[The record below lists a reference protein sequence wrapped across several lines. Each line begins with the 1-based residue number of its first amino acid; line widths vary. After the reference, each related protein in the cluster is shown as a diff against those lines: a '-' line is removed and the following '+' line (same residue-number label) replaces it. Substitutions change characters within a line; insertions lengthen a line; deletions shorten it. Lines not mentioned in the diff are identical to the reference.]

1 MITLTCW
8 IREVGQDN
16 KDKYKAMKIVAII
29 QARMGSQRLRGKSL
43 ADIAGQPLL
52 GHVIDRVRG
61 SKLINDVVLATT
73 DQPVDMALVE
83 YCATKNV
90 QSYRG
95 SVDDVLDRYYHAA
108 MRGGADVV
116 VRVTADDPFK
126 DPEVIDHV
134 IGELIAD
141 PETDYASNT
150 IKPTFPEG
158 LDTEVFRFSSLDR
171 AWREA
176 KLPSEREHVTPYI
189 WKNPAKF
196 KVHSVEHPVDLSKMR
211 WTLDYEKDLEFARA
225 VYARLY
231 KGNVFLMQSILKLLE
246 AEPAIAA
253 INQGFE
259 RNAGYLKSLSKE
271 KSTMRITDR
280 ERKYVDIVLEN
291 QFRNSTSPGMTKRLE
306 EAFAAKFNSKFA
318 ITFANGTATMH
329 AALAAAGVGH
339 GDEVIVPP
347 LTMASTAFCVLHAG
361 AVPVFADVHPDT
373 WTLDPRSV
381 AERITPRTKAIIP
394 VSLYG
399 LTADM
404 DPLMELAKKRGL
416 FLMEDDA
423 ECFLGYYKGRVAG
436 SIAHAS
442 SFSFQSSKHISCGE
456 GGMITTDDEDLATK
470 IRRMSS
476 LGYGAVS
483 GGAGK
488 SKITRETIQ
497 DPNYL
502 RHTSVG
508 WNYRMSE
515 ICSAVLLGQ
524 VERIDE
530 LVKVRLDSAAALRA
544 ALDGCKWIV
553 PQAVPEGYTHSYWTL
568 VCRLSEDV
576 SFSWYD
582 FRKKY
587 MEFGGDG
594 FYGAWALNYLEPA
607 FRGKR
612 FADWQ
617 TQSYE
622 RGLCPIAERLQP
634 RLMQLKTNYNDPE
647 RLKRA
652 ADALHRAVEFYGRP

>member
-1 MITLTCW
+1 M
-8 IREVGQDN
+8 N
-16 KDKYKAMKIVAII
+16 IVAII
-29 QARMGSQRLRGKSL
+29 QARMGSQRLSGKSL

-52 GHVIDRVRG
+52 GHIIDRIRG
-61 SKLINDVVLATT
+61 SKLINNVVLATT
-73 DQPVDMALVE
+73 DKPSDEVLVN

-90 QSYRG
+90 KSFCG
-95 SVDDVLDRYYHAA
+95 SEEDVLDRFYRAA
-108 MRGGADVV
+108 SGVQADVI

-126 DPEVIDHV
+126 DPAVIDLV
-134 IGELIAD
+134 ISELLSSD
-141 PETDYASNT
+141 SVDYASNT
-150 IKPTFPEG
+150 LKPTFPEG
-158 LDTEVFRFSSLDR
+158 LDIEVIRFSAFEQ

-176 KLPSEREHVTPYI
+176 RLPSEREHVTPYI
-189 WKNPAKF
+189 WKNPQKF
-196 KVHSVEHPVDLSKMR
+196 CVRNVEHSVDLSKQR
-211 WTLDYEKDLEFARA
+211 WTLDYEKDLEFTRA

-231 KGNVFLMQSILKLLE
+231 KGQIFSMPSILALLE

-253 INQGFE
+253 INQGFQ
-259 RNAGYLKSLSKE
+259 RNAGYIKSISKE
-271 KSTMRITDR
+271 QPIMRITDL

-306 EAFAAKFNSKFA
+306 EAFAEKFDSKFA

-329 AALAAAGVGH
+329 ATLAAAGVGH

-361 AVPVFADVHPDT
+361 AVPVFADVHPET

-381 AERITPRTKAIIP
+381 AERITSRTKAIIP

-404 DPLMELAKKRGL
+404 DPLMELAKKHGL
-416 FLMEDDA
+416 FVLEDDA
-423 ECFLGYYKGRVAG
+423 ECFLGYYKGRIAG
-436 SIAHAS
+436 GIAHAS

-456 GGMITTDDEDLATK
+456 GGMITTNDEELATK

-508 WNYRMSE
+508 WNYRMAE
-515 ICSAVLLGQ
+515 ICSAVVLGQ
-524 VERIDE
+524 VERIEE
-530 LVKVRLDSAAALRA
+530 LVKVRLDSAAALRS
-544 ALDGCKWIV
+544 ALNGCKWLV
-553 PQAVPEGYTHSYWTL
+553 PQAVPEGYVHSYWTL
-568 VCRLSEDV
+568 VCRLSDGV

-587 MEFGGDG
+587 MELGGDG

-607 FRGKR
+607 FRDQR
-612 FADWQ
+612 FGEWQ
-617 TQSYE
+617 TQSYDT
-622 RGLCPIAERLQP
+622 GLCPVAEKLQP
-634 RLMQLKTNYNDPE
+634 RLMQLKTNYTDAE

-652 ADALHRAVEFYGRP
+652 ADALHRAIEFFGRG